1 MGMMVRPIRQTG
13 MLVSQFLSA
22 AAAAERI
29 FEILDT
35 ESDIRDE
42 PGAVSVPHIRGAVRY
57 ENVSFSYDKKTPV
70 LKNVSFSVNPGET
83 IALVGLTGSG
93 KSTLMH
99 LLPRFYDVDSG
110 QILIDERPIKEFTVE
125 SLRKH
130 IGIVLQHTF
139 LFNLTIKE
147 NIVFGKPEASLEEVR
162 EAAKAAEID
171 DYIMSLP
178 KGYDTV
184 IGERGMNLSGG
195 QRQRISIARTLLTD
209 PKILILDEPTSNID
223 SETDEKIQKALERLC
238 KNRTVF
244 IIAHRLWT
252 LKNADRILVIDQGQ
266 IKQWGT
272 HEELLE
278 KPGLYREI
286 YQMQVYGNADP
297 EKGEADKNDH
307 A

>member
-1 MGMMVRPIRQTG
+1 
-13 MLVSQFLSA
+13 
-22 AAAAERI
+22 
-29 FEILDT
+29 
-35 ESDIRDE
+35 
-42 PGAVSVPHIRGAVRY
+42 
-57 ENVSFSYDKKTPV
+57 
-70 LKNVSFSVNPGET
+70 
-83 IALVGLTGSG
+83 
-93 KSTLMH
+93 
-99 LLPRFYDVDSG
+99 
-110 QILIDERPIKEFTVE
+110 FTVE